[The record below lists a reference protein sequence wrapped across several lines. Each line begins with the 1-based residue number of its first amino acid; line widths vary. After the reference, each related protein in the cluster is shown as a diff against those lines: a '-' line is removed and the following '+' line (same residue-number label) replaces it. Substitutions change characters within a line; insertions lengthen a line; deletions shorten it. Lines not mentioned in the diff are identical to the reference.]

1 MYLYFSKYKV
11 EVIDLRIMLLLVYNH
26 KKKKLIKIVLNYY
39 DSLFNLSINEILNNW
54 INFSF
59 VRYVFPFT
67 W

>member
-11 EVIDLRIMLLLVYNH
+11 EVSDLKTMQLLVYNH